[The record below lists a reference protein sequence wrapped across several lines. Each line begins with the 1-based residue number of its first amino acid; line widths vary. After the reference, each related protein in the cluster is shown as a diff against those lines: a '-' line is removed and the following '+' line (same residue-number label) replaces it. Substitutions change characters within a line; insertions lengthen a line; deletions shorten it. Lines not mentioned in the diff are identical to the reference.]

1 MADGKVIFDIVGN
14 SSGIQSALDE
24 TTAKIKQAGA
34 DWDSEAGGA
43 ADGISSKLIA
53 GFKAVT
59 MSAAFLKISQML
71 IQLGMESI
79 NVASDLEEVQNVV
92 DVTFGSSG
100 ASKIND
106 WAKTAQA
113 QFGLTELQAKQ
124 FASTIGAMFK
134 SSGLSGSEIEDMSM
148 AVAGLAADMASF
160 YNMDFQTA
168 FDKIRAG
175 ISGEIEPLR
184 QLGINMSIA
193 NLEAFAM
200 AQGIETA
207 WKDMSQAEQ
216 TLLRYQY
223 IMAATADAQGDFART
238 SDGYAN
244 SQRRITT
251 GLEALK
257 AALGEVL
264 LPIATQVSNAVAD
277 FLELL
282 TMPPEK
288 TVVEEAGENMGKAVS
303 DAASAVGLL
312 SYLDQLQQKYG
323 DAATQT
329 AEWQAALEALK
340 QVFPEI
346 NGYIDSE
353 TGALT
358 ATNEQLRQYIENMKQ
373 AAIEKAKQAAM
384 QKLTDA
390 YAEAVVQYAQESNAY
405 ETHTVQ
411 ANAQFDALVEYVVN
425 GMIESAQKNAA
436 RLGEE
441 FDISDY
447 PELNKDYWMNGFR
460 NGEISMDELVGKAID
475 LAYERGDDTS
485 IIKAYQQAYEEHAAA
500 ASTAAA
506 NMETLTATM
515 TSLEGQMAMTQTAL
529 AKMAEQAGAAA
540 TTLGSLA
547 GATIPGGAG
556 GSSSGGSFSPSFNF
570 THSHALGLDF
580 VPYDN
585 YFARLHEGEGIL
597 TAEENRIWQNFKN
610 HGTGMDYD
618 TLGNVMRD
626 NVRGGGNVYLDGVTV
641 GRVISGRQADSYRAL
656 ERSGWQS

>member
-1 MADGKVIFDIVGN
+1 MSDGKVIFEIVGN
-14 SSGIQSALDE
+14 NSGIQSALDE
-24 TTAKIKQAGA
+24 TTAKIRQAGA
-34 DWDSEAGGA
+34 EWDSEAGGA

-59 MSAAFLKISQML
+59 MSAAFLKITQML

-92 DVTFGSSG
+92 DTTFGSAG
-100 ASKIND
+100 ASRIND
-106 WAKTAQA
+106 WAKSAQS

-124 FASTIGAMFK
+124 FASTMGAMFK
-134 SSGLSGSEIEDMSM
+134 SSGLSGTQIEDMSM
-148 AVAGLAADMASF
+148 SIAGLAADMASF

-175 ISGEIEPLR
+175 VSGEVEPLR

-200 AQGIETA
+200 AQGIEKS

-238 SDGYAN
+238 SDGFAN

-251 GLEALK
+251 GIEALK

-264 LPIATQVSNAVAD
+264 LPIATQISNAVAD

-282 TMPPEK
+282 TMPPQK
-288 TVVEEAGENMGKAVS
+288 TVVEEAGENMGKAAS

-323 DAATQT
+323 DAATKT
-329 AEWQAALEALK
+329 SEWQAALAALK
-340 QVFPEI
+340 DVFPEI
-346 NGYIDSE
+346 NGYIDGE

-390 YAEAVVQYAQESNAY
+390 YAEAVVQYGMESNEY
-405 ETHTVQ
+405 EIHSAQ
-411 ANAQFDALVEYVVN
+411 ANAQRDALVDYVVN

-447 PELNKDYWMNGFR
+447 PELNRDYWINGLK
-460 NGEISMDELVGKAID
+460 NGEISMDELLYKATE
-475 LAYERGDDTS
+475 LAYERGDNTD
-485 IIKAYQQAYEEHAAA
+485 ILEGYAKAYEEHAAA
-500 ASTAAA
+500 AATAAA
-506 NMETLTATM
+506 NMETLAGTM
-515 TSLEGQMAMTQTAL
+515 TSLESQMAVAQTAL

-540 TTLGSLA
+540 TTLGTLA
-547 GATIPGGAG
+547 GVTLTGGAG
-556 GSSSGGSFSPSFNF
+556 GNAGGGSFSPNFNF
-570 THSHALGLDF
+570 AHSHALGLNF

-610 HGTGMDYD
+610 RSGGMDYD